1 MNLQHTGKMSEV
13 SIGRLHPELRDAV
26 LASNLW
32 FGAVGGSVLL
42 ALTVLN
48 NPNSD
53 MTHPGF
59 WILCVLQVL
68 MFAFAIWRKAP
79 LQAKTATLS
88 VFTMTWCLMVLAYI
102 GSGSLVSLLLA
113 YFTLMGGF
121 IYGTR
126 GLVACLLAI
135 LGLYSITAYG
145 WYIHF
150 LPLKGSY
157 DANMHYPRF
166 WIDVFISILLGIG
179 LIVGVVNL
187 LMRRMSQYFKE
198 EARMLRSLAEEQQ
211 LRAQAE
217 VKHLR
222 SELAKREAEQTLATM
237 LRAAPIGFTHTRDRR
252 ILQVNKGLCDML
264 GFAEEELINRP
275 TRDLFAEEEE
285 YLSIGHVLA
294 GLSKERVLKREV
306 AIRTKS
312 RGRIQ
317 VLLTASLLNP
327 QNPELGLVVTALD
340 VSDSRAAQNALQ
352 ESEVRLREIFDHA
365 NDIIY
370 SVRITDGGDYVFDRI
385 NKAAERY
392 GFDLATVQMGKARVR
407 DFFPE
412 AVAVAIEAAYAE
424 CIYRRS
430 PLNLEQDV
438 PLPMGVFRF
447 RTTLVPVLS
456 IDGHR
461 VVRIIGLSHDVTA
474 ESKVAELQN
483 AKLAADAA
491 NRAKS
496 AFLSNMSHEIRT
508 PLNAVLG
515 FTRLLLRDSQLENK
529 QREFLGIVDRNGE
542 HLLNLIN
549 DILEISKI
557 EAARIELRMEEFS
570 PAELGRDL
578 VATFQ
583 PKADAK
589 SVRLELNLSP
599 ELPALVSAD
608 QGKLRQILLNL
619 VGNALKFTDRGAVT
633 VNIAP
638 VAHGSEVKLELSVQD
653 TGVGISEQDAERLF
667 QSFEQTDMGRRAGG
681 TGLGL
686 AISRNYA
693 RLMQGD
699 ITFTSTLG
707 VGSTFL
713 VTIPVKVFHQSAP
726 TGQGPVEHPLRFRLK
741 HTGREVRILIVD
753 DYEDSRK
760 LLKNMLGEVGFSTRE
775 ASDGAEALAVTDA
788 WKPHCLLMDLKMPV
802 MDGLTALRHLRGKY
816 TAAEL
821 KVIILS
827 ASVFMEEN
835 DQYLKEGA
843 DAFLPKP
850 IREKEIFDALQG
862 LLGVE
867 FAAFESP
874 AGTLQLPPAVSGG
887 VSAGLA
893 RGLIEATDEADFGR
907 LQALVAELR
916 QLDTAAAGLV
926 EEQLTRF
933 DYEAIRNF
941 ARLYLEK

>member
-1 MNLQHTGKMSEV
+1 MDTQYTGKRSEV
-13 SIGRLHPELRDAV
+13 SIGRLHPELRDTV

-32 FGAVGGSVLL
+32 FGTIGGSLL
-42 ALTVLN
+42 LGLSVFK
-48 NPNSD
+48 NPNADLS
-53 MTHPGF
+53 HPVFWVLIVLHGF
-59 WILCVLQVL
+59 MLVLSL
-68 MFAFAIWRKAP
+68 WRKAP
-79 LQAKTATLS
+79 PMARAAILA
-88 VFTMTWCLMVLAYI
+88 VFTLTWCTIILAYI
-102 GSGSLVSLLLA
+102 GTGGLVALLLG

-126 GLVACLLAI
+126 GIVACLLSV
-135 LGLYSITAYG
+135 LVLYSIMAYG
-145 WYIHF
+145 WYVHY

-157 DANMHYPRF
+157 DPYMGRPKF
-166 WIDVFISILLGIG
+166 WFDVIMSLLLGIG

-187 LMRRMSQYFKE
+187 LMRRMSQYFNE

-217 VKHLR
+217 LKHLR

-237 LRAAPIGFTHTRDRR
+237 LRAAPIGFAHTRDRR
-252 ILQVNKGLCDML
+252 ILQVNKGLSDML
-264 GFAEEELINRP
+264 GFSEEELINRP
-275 TRDLFAEEEE
+275 TRDFFAEEKE
-285 YLSIGHVLA
+285 YLSIGHELA
-294 GLSKERVLKREV
+294 GLSKDRVLSREV
-306 AIRTKS
+306 AIVTKS

-317 VLLTASLLNP
+317 VLLTASLLSLDK
-327 QNPELGLVVTALD
+327 PELGLVVTALD
-340 VSDSRAAQNALQ
+340 VSESRAAQNALQ
-352 ESEVRLREIFDHA
+352 ESEARLREIFDHA

-370 SVRITDGGDYVFDRI
+370 SVRITDDGDYIFDRV
-385 NKAAERY
+385 NRTAEHY
-392 GFDLATVQMGKARVR
+392 GYDLATIQMGKARVR
-407 DFFPE
+407 DFFQG
-412 AVAVAIEAAYAE
+412 AVAETIENAFAE
-424 CIYRRS
+424 CAVGRI
-430 PLNLEQDV
+430 PINLEQNV
-438 PLPMGVFRF
+438 PLPKGEFRF

-456 IDGHR
+456 SEGHR
-461 VVRIIGLSHDVTA
+461 VIRIIGLSHDVTA
-474 ESKVAELQN
+474 QSKVAELQN
-483 AKLAADAA
+483 AKQAADAA

-515 FTRLLLRDSQLENK
+515 FTRLLLRDSQLDNK

-557 EAARIELRMEEFS
+557 EAARIELRAEEFS
-570 PAELGRDL
+570 LAELARDL
-578 VATFQ
+578 VATFR

-589 SVRLELNLSP
+589 SVRLELKLSP
-599 ELPALVSAD
+599 DLPSLVSAD

-619 VGNALKFTDRGAVT
+619 VGNALKFTDQGAVT
-633 VNIAP
+633 ITVSL
-638 VAHGSEVKLELSVQD
+638 VAKGSENKLELSVQD

-667 QSFEQTDMGRRAGG
+667 QSFEQTDIGRRAGG

-699 ITFTSTLG
+699 VTFQSVLG

-713 VTIPVKVFHQSAP
+713 VTIPVKVFHQSGSKGLGLA
-726 TGQGPVEHPLRFRLK
+726 GNPVRLRLK
-741 HTGREVRILIVD
+741 HSGREVRILIVD

-775 ASDGAEALAVTDA
+775 AADGSEAIAVTDT
-788 WKPHCLLMDLKMPV
+788 WKPHCLLMDLKMPG
-802 MDGLTALRHLRGKY
+802 MDGITALRHLRRKY

-835 DQYLKEGA
+835 DQYIKDGA

-850 IREKEIFDALQG
+850 VREKEIFDALQG
-862 LLGVE
+862 QLGVE
-867 FAAFESP
+867 FEAQSALVETS
-874 AGTLQLPPAVSGG
+874 GPPTAVSVG
-887 VSAGLA
+887 VSASIA
-893 RGLIEATDEADFGR
+893 QSLIEAADEADFGL
-907 LQALVAELR
+907 LQSLVIELR
-916 QLDTAAAGLV
+916 QVDTSAAGLV
-926 EEQLTRF
+926 ETHLTRF

-941 ARLYLEK
+941 ARNYLEK